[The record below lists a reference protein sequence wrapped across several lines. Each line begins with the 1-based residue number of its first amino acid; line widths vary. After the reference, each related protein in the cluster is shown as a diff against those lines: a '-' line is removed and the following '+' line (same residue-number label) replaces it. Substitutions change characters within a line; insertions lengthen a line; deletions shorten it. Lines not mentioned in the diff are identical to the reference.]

1 MTILPK
7 DAFPRSI
14 RTARLHLRK
23 PEPAEESSCARHI
36 FEAYATASEPVSLGF
51 AREIAAFTMEHW
63 ARYGFGF
70 LFVDLSENGQTP
82 VTIGHAGFKYAGAY
96 PGHWEERPDGIE
108 LAYSL
113 LPSARGSG
121 YMTESARAAL
131 GAAFAAFD
139 VPKISARC
147 HHSNPASAAVL
158 ARCGMTEIEPTERF
172 RRFEL
177 ARPE

>member
-1 MTILPK
+1 M
-7 DAFPRSI
+7 
-14 RTARLHLRK
+14 RK

-36 FEAYATASEPVSLGF
+36 FEAYSTASEPLSLAF

-70 LFVDLSENGQTP
+70 LIVDLSENNARAP
-82 VTIGHAGFKYAGAY
+82 VTIGHAGFKYVGTY
-96 PGHWEERPDGIE
+96 PAHWEERPGGIE

-113 LPSARGSG
+113 LPNARGSG

-131 GAAFAAFD
+131 GAAFAAFA

-147 HHSNPASAAVL
+147 HHTNPASAAVL
-158 ARCGMTEIEPTERF
+158 ARCGMTEIEPSEKY

-177 ARPE
+177 PRPE

>member
-1 MTILPK
+1 
-7 DAFPRSI
+7 
-14 RTARLHLRK
+14 
-23 PEPAEESSCARHI
+23 
-36 FEAYATASEPVSLGF
+36 
-51 AREIAAFTMEHW
+51 MEHW

-70 LFVDLSENGQTP
+70 LMVDLSENAQSP
-82 VTIGHAGFKYAGAY
+82 VTIGHAGLKYAGTY
-96 PGHWEERPDGIE
+96 PGHWDERAEGIE

-121 YMTESARAAL
+121 YMTEAARAAL
-131 GAAFAAFD
+131 EAAFAAFD

-147 HHSNPASAAVL
+147 HHANTASAAVL
-158 ARCGMTEIEPTERF
+158 RRCGMTEIEPSEKY